1 MKLAHTMLETPIQ
14 WDENNI
20 CTLVIE
26 NPVLYRNVIIE
37 MLNQA
42 SGNTSKFVLSDNIGN
57 VIDLGKNT
65 EIISDIFNINPA
77 ENKKLITEIIK
88 EVSGIALHDMMDKVV
103 SLYEN
108 VHAVLSEAVYR
119 SGLDVTYD
127 EFGDIAALFK
137 LYNLRPDIEDASFL
151 EKILLYI
158 ELCDKYLNKKL
169 FIFLNFRDYITDK
182 EAIKFFK
189 DLIYRNIN
197 VLIIERHTHKL
208 LEYETRRIIDE
219 DLCEI

>member
-1 MKLAHTMLETPIQ
+1 MKLAHTMLEAPIK

-42 SGNTSKFVLSDNIGN
+42 SSNTSAFVLSDNIGD
-57 VIDLGKNT
+57 VIDLGKNA

-88 EVSGIALHDMMDKVV
+88 EISGIALHDMMDKVV

-119 SGLDVTYD
+119 SGLDITYD
-127 EFGDIAALFK
+127 EFGDVAALFK

-169 FIFLNFRDYITDK
+169 FVFLNLRDYITDE
-182 EAIKFFK
+182 EAAKFFK

-197 VLIIERHTHKL
+197 ALIIERHAHKL
-208 LEYETRRIIDE
+208 LEYETRRIIDD